1 LESEL
6 SYTLQDRKVLIT
18 GASAGIGLDAA
29 KRFAREGA
37 NVWALARNRERLE
50 ELSKQEGG
58 PPRMVPIVADVS
70 DGPGME
76 ETCNQILTKLGAPD
90 VIVANAGIGLDATFE
105 NTSDEDLAHVFE
117 VNVFGLVRTIRPF
130 VRSMAE
136 RGDGRIILVSSVI
149 GKRGIPNYSAYC
161 GSKFALDGIA
171 EALRSELFR
180 SGVKVGVVYPSYTQT
195 EFHSRL
201 KRKGPGQKQKRLTR
215 HSADS
220 VARAIVRAAR
230 SGRRTIILS
239 PEGKF
244 LHYANRH
251 IPGLLDRILAKVL
264 VP

>member
-1 LESEL
+1 LGYS
-6 SYTLQDRKVLIT
+6 LQNKKVLIT
-18 GASAGIGLDAA
+18 GASVGIGLATA
-29 KRFAREGA
+29 IRFAEEGA

-76 ETCNQILTKLGAPD
+76 ETCNQILTELGTPD
-90 VIVANAGIGLDATFE
+90 VIVANAGIGLDASFE

-130 VRSMAE
+130 VAGMVE

-180 SGVKVGVVYPSYTQT
+180 SGVKVGVVYPSSTQT
-195 EFHSRL
+195 EFHNRL
-201 KRKGPGQKQKRLTR
+201 KRKGTGQKQKRLTR

-220 VARAIVRAAR
+220 VARAIVKTAR
-230 SGRRTIILS
+230 SGRRSMILS
-239 PEGKF
+239 VEGKF

-251 IPGLLDRILAKVL
+251 MPAILDRILAKVL